1 MGQKYCV
8 KNSSHTSEPESY
20 LSVYIGPN
28 QYNVVQIS
36 TNVEEIN
43 PVLNF
48 FFALK
53 APESKRQ
60 YPKRFEKFLD
70 YLKLEGTFEDKALSF
85 YKKAIENPQWLTNK
99 LVEFAQYQKQR
110 VQKGEIAES
119 TIPNYFKAIK
129 LFCIMNDIIINW
141 QKLNKGIPRGN
152 SAAEDR
158 APTIEEIQKL
168 LEYPDRRIKPIVLI
182 LLSSG
187 IRVGAFESL
196 RWKHIFPIKDEK
208 KGNIVAAKMIVYPGD
223 KEEYFTF
230 ITPEAYSAVKE
241 WMDFRESFGEKITQ
255 ESWVIRDIW
264 QTTNVKYGAKWGLAT
279 IPKKLQSSAIKRLID
294 RSLWEQGIRQQLKNG
309 ERRHEFKTVHG
320 FRKFFKTHCEQVM
333 KSINVEIL
341 MGHTIGISDC
351 YYKPSEKEI
360 LGDYLKAVNILT
372 INKNNN
378 NLILEKEVEEL
389 KEKNENNEYLIK
401 SKLQE
406 RDDAITT
413 LSDQVMELMKEI
425 NDLKQKQ

>member
-1 MGQKYCV
+1 
-8 KNSSHTSEPESY
+8 
-20 LSVYIGPN
+20 
-28 QYNVVQIS
+28 VQI
-36 TNVEEIN
+36 TTIEVEEINVN

-70 YLKLEGTFEDKALSF
+70 YLKLAGTFEDKALLF

-110 VQKGEIAES
+110 AQKGEISES

-129 LFCIMNDIIINW
+129 LFCVMNDIIINW
-141 QKLNKGIPRGN
+141 QKLNKGIPRGK

-158 APTIEEIQKL
+158 APTIDEIQKL
-168 LEYPDRRIKPIVLI
+168 LEYPDRRIRPIVLI
-182 LLSSG
+182 MISSG
-187 IRVGAFESL
+187 IRVGAFEYL
-196 RWKHIFPIKDEK
+196 RWKHIIPIKDDKE
-208 KGNIVAAKMIVYPGD
+208 NIIAAKMTIYPGD

-230 ITPEAYSAVKE
+230 ITSEAFAAVKE
-241 WMDFRESFGEKITQ
+241 WMDFRESFGEKINRD
-255 ESWVIRDIW
+255 SWIMRDIW

-279 IPKKLQSSAIKRLID
+279 MPKQLQSSAIKRLID
-294 RSLWEQGIRQQLKNG
+294 RALWEQGLRHTLKNG

-341 MGHTIGISDC
+341 MGHTIGVSDC

-360 LGDYLKAVNILT
+360 LEDYLKAINVLT
-372 INKNNN
+372 INKNNKN
-378 NLILEKEVEEL
+378 TLIEKEINEL
-389 KEKNENNEYLIK
+389 TEKNKKNENLIK
-401 SKLQE
+401 SKLYDKELEIKTMKQQIKYLLE
-406 RDDAITT
+406 
-413 LSDQVMELMKEI
+413 SQKELMEYMKNPNLLAKISE
-425 NDLKQKQ
+425 

>member
-1 MGQKYCV
+1 M
-8 KNSSHTSEPESY
+8 
-20 LSVYIGPN
+20 
-28 QYNVVQIS
+28 QIS
-36 TNVEEIN
+36 TKVDEVNVD

-70 YLKLEGTFEDKALSF
+70 YLKLEGTFEDKALSL
-85 YKKAIENPQWLTNK
+85 YKKSIENHQWLTNK

-110 VQKGEIAES
+110 AQKGEIAES

-129 LFCIMNDIIINW
+129 LFCVMNDIIINW
-141 QKLNKGIPRGN
+141 QKLNKGIPRGS

-187 IRVGAFESL
+187 IRVGAFETL
-196 RWKHIFPIKDEK
+196 RWKHIIPIKDD
-208 KGNIVAAKMIVYPGD
+208 KGIIVAASMTVYPGD

-230 ITPEAYSAVKE
+230 ITPEAYGAIKE
-241 WMDFRESFGEKITQ
+241 WMDLRESFGEKINQ
-255 ESWVIRDIW
+255 DSWVMRDIW

-279 IPKKLQSSAIKRLID
+279 MPKKLQSSAIKRLID
-294 RSLWEQGIRQQLKNG
+294 RALWEQGIRQQLKNG
-309 ERRHEFKTVHG
+309 ARRHEFKTVHG

-341 MGHTIGISDC
+341 MGHTIGVSNS

-360 LGDYLKAVNILT
+360 LADYLKSINVLT

-378 NLILEKEVEEL
+378 NVILEKEVHEL

-406 RDDAITT
+406 RDDAITA
-413 LSDQVMELMKEI
+413 LSDQLMELMKEV
-425 NDLKQKQ
+425 NNLKHNQ